1 MAIEY
6 TAAGGGMP
14 MTTPFERMQ
23 QAQMSLKAAQ
33 QEAADAV
40 AALKQ
45 QFGSFEISVNVNGKS
60 IEIMLADQKSRTA
73 RLTMPMGVAIDVAR
87 YVLALAEH
95 VPPES
100 LEPPTPPPSSRG
112 QKAPSTGSQADDTT
126 P

>member
-1 MAIEY
+1 
-6 TAAGGGMP
+6 
-14 MTTPFERMQ
+14 MTTPFERMH
-23 QAQMSLKAAQ
+23 QAHMALEAAQ

-45 QFGSFEISVNVNGKS
+45 QFGSFEISVNVHGKS
-60 IEIMLADQKSRTA
+60 IEIVMADQKSRTA
-73 RLTMPMGVAIDVAR
+73 RLIMPMGVAVDVAR

-112 QKAPSTGSQADDTT
+112 QKAPSTGAQSDDTN

>member
-1 MAIEY
+1 
-6 TAAGGGMP
+6 

-23 QAQMSLKAAQ
+23 QAHMALEAAQ

-45 QFGSFEISVNVNGKS
+45 PFGSCESSVHVHGKS
-60 IEIMLADQKSRTA
+60 IEIVLADQKSRTA
-73 RLTMPMGVAIDVAR
+73 RLLMPMGVAVDVAR

-100 LEPPTPPPSSRG
+100 LEPPTPPSSSRG
-112 QKAPSTGSQADDTT
+112 QKAPSAGAPSDD
-126 P
+126 PAP

>member
-1 MAIEY
+1 
-6 TAAGGGMP
+6 
-14 MTTPFERMQ
+14 
-23 QAQMSLKAAQ
+23 
-33 QEAADAV
+33 V

-60 IEIMLADQKSRTA
+60 IEVVLADQKSRTA
-73 RLTMPMGVAIDVAR
+73 RLIMPMGVAVDVAR

-100 LEPPTPPPSSRG
+100 LEPPTPQPSSRG
-112 QKAPSTGSQADDTT
+112 QKAPSAGSLSDDPT

>member
-1 MAIEY
+1 
-6 TAAGGGMP
+6 
-14 MTTPFERMQ
+14 
-23 QAQMSLKAAQ
+23 MSLKAAQ
-33 QEAADAV
+33 QEAANAV

-45 QFGSFEISVNVNGKS
+45 QFGSCEISVNVNGKS

-73 RLTMPMGVAIDVAR
+73 RLTMPMGVAVDVAR

-100 LEPPTPPPSSRG
+100 LEPPTPQRLESRR
-112 QKAPSTGSQADDTT
+112 KSAVCRSTVGRHQ